1 MGKIYLEPVFAINT
15 LMNMLI
21 LYIAG
26 RLSGQR
32 ARLWRYLVSS
42 ALGGLYAALALLPF
56 GAILGNLA
64 AKLMLS
70 LAMTALAWRIRGWLT
85 SLKGWASFVGV
96 TAVGGGVSFAASMLM
111 NSYGPFSGTVHLSQN
126 ALLLTALAAASM
138 VLFSASALRR
148 RGGVA
153 ARYPVRIWHEGRRF
167 QVNALLDT
175 GNLLRE
181 PLSGLPVVL
190 LDRSLGQKL
199 VGSSRDAV
207 EIPFGTAG
215 GISIVRAVPAERVEA
230 LCGGKWKNLGDLYL
244 ASCKGSLSG
253 GVDALLPPAALE

>member
-42 ALGGLYAALALLPF
+42 VLGGLYAALALLPF
-56 GAILGNLA
+56 CVALGNIA
-64 AKLMLS
+64 VKVALS
-70 LAMTALAWRIRGWLT
+70 LAMTALAWRIKGWLT
-85 SLKGWASFVGV
+85 FLKGWAAFVGV
-96 TAVGGGVSFAASMLM
+96 TAVGGGGAFAAAILLDSI
-111 NSYGPFSGTVHLSQN
+111 GPFSGTVHLSQN
-126 ALLLTALAAASM
+126 ALFLTILGAASI
-138 VLFSASALRR
+138 VLFSASAIRR
-148 RGGVA
+148 RGGPAV
-153 ARYPVRIWHEGRRF
+153 RYPLRIWQGGKRV
-167 QVNALLDT
+167 QLDALLDT

-190 LDRSLGQKL
+190 LDRSLGQRL
-199 VGSSRDAV
+199 VGGNSSAV

-215 GISIVRAVPAERVEA
+215 GISTVKAVPAERVEV
-230 LCGGKWKNLGDLYL
+230 LYSGKWKILGDLYL
-244 ASCKGSLSG
+244 ASCESRLSG
-253 GVDALLPPAALE
+253 GVEALLPPAALE